1 MNYISEIDKLTDH
14 LADISVKHK
23 SFQMQI
29 QGLGAF
35 YKRKFPSVLFLNLIH
50 CEELS
55 KLADDVIQQAELIGF
70 KKEDRAYKPHL
81 TLARIKYIND
91 IERFKSFLK
100 SDVKQIYEVRNFC
113 LIESELTSFGPK
125 YKTLETFNFL
135 V

>member
-1 MNYISEIDKLTDH
+1 M
-14 LADISVKHK
+14 
-23 SFQMQI
+23 
-29 QGLGAF
+29 
-35 YKRKFPSVLFLNLIH
+35 
-50 CEELS
+50 S
-55 KLADDVIQQAELIGF
+55 KADDVIQQAELIGF

-113 LIESELTSFGPK
+113 LIESELTSFRPK